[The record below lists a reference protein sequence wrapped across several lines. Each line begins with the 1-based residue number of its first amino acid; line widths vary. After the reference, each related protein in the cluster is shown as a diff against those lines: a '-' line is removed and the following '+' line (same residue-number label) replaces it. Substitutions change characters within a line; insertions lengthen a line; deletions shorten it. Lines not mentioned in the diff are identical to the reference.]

1 MANSIF
7 DYNSTFK
14 EAAKKVQFRLDV
26 ASKEH
31 YDIFAQPWF
40 KKHFTYGAVPHL
52 EKDFKTILGR
62 LYLPVA
68 ASTINERSAEPLRAN
83 QGFTEKAQTMFTHA
97 HAYRMTADEIRE
109 LYLMA
114 EIAAKNADVA
124 AVDYIANALM
134 NHVKFAVE
142 GVDARLDTIIL
153 GALSNE
159 GTYTFTKEN
168 DPGSPFIGETITFG
182 MDKAKQCANVGADYT
197 WVAGNESKVDP
208 VKEIEDVLA
217 RQRSA
222 IKTILIDR
230 ATLRFIQKTDAMKG
244 YINSQLYPNQPLS
257 GAMINNWMRD
267 NGYPT
272 FEVVEREV
280 GIQDGSTIRT
290 ITPYKAG
297 QLVFLPETQI
307 GTIETRLSDAE
318 IGMASEG
325 VKYANYGRTEVRRY
339 AQGEKEN
346 ATYCEITKASLT
358 AAPAMDT
365 IDRIL
370 TLDTTK

>member
-1 MANSIF
+1 MASIF
-7 DYNSTFK
+7 EYNKAFK
-14 EAAKKVQFRLDV
+14 EAAQKVKFRLDV

-68 ASTINERSAEPLRAN
+68 ASTINDRSAEPLRAN
-83 QGFTEKAQTMFTHA
+83 QGFTEKTQTMFTHA
-97 HAYRMTADEIRE
+97 HAYRMSADEIRD

-114 EIAAKNADVA
+114 EIAAKNADTD
-124 AVDYIANALM
+124 AVEYIANALM
-134 NHVKFAVE
+134 DHVRFAVE

-168 DPGSPFIGETITFG
+168 DPGSPFIGETISFG
-182 MDKAKQCANVGADYT
+182 MDKTKQCATVGADYT
-197 WVAGNESKVDP
+197 WVAGNES
-208 VKEIEDVLA
+208 KEIEDVLA

-280 GIQDGSTIRT
+280 GIQDGSAIRT

-325 VKYANYGRTEVRRY
+325 VKYANYGRTEVRRF

-358 AAPAMDT
+358 AAPAMNT

>member
-7 DYNSTFK
+7 EYNSIFRD
-14 EAAKKVQFRLDV
+14 AAKKVKFRLDV

-40 KKHFTYGAVPHL
+40 KKHFKYGAVPHL
-52 EKDFKTILGR
+52 TKDFKTILGK
-62 LYLPVA
+62 LYTPVA
-68 ASTINERSAEPLRAN
+68 ASTINDRSAEPLRMN
-83 QGFTEKAQTMFTHA
+83 QGFTEMAQTMFTHA
-97 HAYRMTADEIRE
+97 HAYRMSADEIRE
-109 LYLMA
+109 LLLMA
-114 EIAAKNADVA
+114 DLAEKQSDIAAVE
-124 AVDYIANALM
+124 YIANVLM
-134 NHVKFAVE
+134 NHVKAAVE

-153 GALSNE
+153 GTLSNE
-159 GTYTFTKEN
+159 GSYTFTKEN

-182 MDKAKQCANVGADYT
+182 MNKAKQCATVGSANT

-208 VKEIEDVLA
+208 IKEIEDVLA

-257 GAMINNWMRD
+257 GAMVNNWMRD

-290 ITPYKAG
+290 ITPFKAG
-297 QLVFLPETQI
+297 QLVFLPDTQI
-307 GTIETRLSDAE
+307 GTIETCLSDAE
-318 IGMASEG
+318 VGLKSDG
-325 VKYANYGRTEVRRY
+325 VKYSTYGRTEVRRLT
-339 AQGEKEN
+339 QGEKEN
-346 ATYCEITKASLT
+346 AAYCEITKASLT
-358 AAPAMDT
+358 AAPSMDT